1 MAIRLRR
8 HHEVYTSAVI
18 QSPPIQ
24 LSDDAFHRF
33 RYGGE
38 TPLPTAVNGVD
49 ALRDHIVMPVGTLG
63 TGRSF
68 RSPDGYDLVRMFH
81 W

>member
-1 MAIRLRR
+1 
-8 HHEVYTSAVI
+8 
-18 QSPPIQ
+18 
-24 LSDDAFHRF
+24 
-33 RYGGE
+33 
-38 TPLPTAVNGVD
+38 
-49 ALRDHIVMPVGTLG
+49 VMPVGTLG